1 MLILSLIIQPA
12 AIGRSYRP
20 AKFECPDT
28 VALTNRFSWSFRVVR
43 RRSIEANSPGAP
55 TTGAG
60 AAFER
65 HLSASRRSRIE
76 AGASRGATINRGTT
90 SWIEIRL
97 QCAASVAAR
106 SKAGRGLRRCAGSGT
121 MSRG

>member
-1 MLILSLIIQPA
+1 VLILSLIIQPA

-28 VALTNRFSWSFRVVR
+28 VALTNRFSWSFRFVR

-65 HLSASRRSRIE
+65 HLNASRRSRIE
-76 AGASRGATINRGTT
+76 AGVERRNDQSRDDL

>member
-28 VALTNRFSWSFRVVR
+28 VALTNRFSWSFRFVR

-55 TTGAG
+55 TAGAG

-76 AGASRGATINRGTT
+76 AGASRGATINPGTT
-90 SWIEIRL
+90 CL
-97 QCAASVAAR
+97 
-106 SKAGRGLRRCAGSGT
+106 GLRFAYSALRQSP
-121 MSRG
+121 RGRRPGAACGAALGPGP